1 MRRTPDDSITL
12 KFVNIFIK
20 VLGDM
25 SWNTN
30 IIKSQIFN
38 KTNDHKL
45 LVAYQFITIVLKL
58 NLVPGLYII

>member
-38 KTNDHKL
+38 KKNDHNL